1 MLPCRVQGSLTL
13 CDPIVTTREFRIQ
26 RCGNLAN
33 CYTLVT
39 YLLALSLLQELI
51 DFLGVGMCPFQHRPK
66 YLYCC

>member
-13 CDPIVTTREFRIQ
+13 CDPTVTAREFRSGVATLRI
-26 RCGNLAN
+26 N

-51 DFLGVGMCPFQHRPK
+51 DFLGVGMCSFQHSPK